1 MKREMKE
8 MKKMRTKIAH
18 LKMRTRRIVIGKIEM
33 KMRKEKER
41 YKRKERCPH
50 NIQIYY
56 LSLIAMEIMSKDDG
70 GGLGLCRFLW
80 VFFLSWGVRGYI
92 LV

>member
-1 MKREMKE
+1 
-8 MKKMRTKIAH
+8 MKKMKRIRMKIAD
-18 LKMRTRRIVIGKIEM
+18 LKMMTRRIMIGKKEM

-50 NIQIYY
+50 NIQICC
-56 LSLIAMEIMSKDDG
+56 LSLIAMEIVSKDDG

-80 VFFLSWGVRGYI
+80 VFFFLGV
-92 LV
+92 

>member
-1 MKREMKE
+1 MKE
-8 MKKMRTKIAH
+8 MKKMRMKIAH

-41 YKRKERCPH
+41 YKLKERCPH

-56 LSLIAMEIMSKDDG
+56 LSLNAMEIMSKDDG

-80 VFFLSWGVRGYI
+80 VFFFLGV
-92 LV
+92 

>member
-1 MKREMKE
+1 MKE
-8 MKKMRTKIAH
+8 MKKMRTKITH
-18 LKMRTRRIVIGKIEM
+18 LEMRTRRIVIGKIEI

-56 LSLIAMEIMSKDDG
+56 LSLNAMEIMSKDDG